1 MHIKSFLIL
10 ATLNQ
15 NSSIWKSY
23 TLFKERL
30 RTYQNFPKKRDEE
43 TPILCHNDPH
53 LGNMMIDENDKTGDS
68 LVLIDFDNTKYGYRV
83 FDFVYHFNY
92 HSISKETNEWEPN
105 GVTEFRGRVVL
116 LH

>member
-1 MHIKSFLIL
+1 MGMTREQLEEEIDWVRSLVH
-10 ATLNQ
+10 N
-15 NSSIWKSY
+15 Y
-23 TLFKERL
+23 
-30 RTYQNFPKKRDEE
+30 YRDEE

-68 LVLIDFDNTKYGYRV
+68 LVLIDFDNTKYGYRA

-116 LH
+116 VH